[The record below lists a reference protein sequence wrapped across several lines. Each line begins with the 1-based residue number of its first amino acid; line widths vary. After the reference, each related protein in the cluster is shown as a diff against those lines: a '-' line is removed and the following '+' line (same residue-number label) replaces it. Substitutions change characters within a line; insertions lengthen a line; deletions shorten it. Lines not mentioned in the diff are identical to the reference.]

1 VKKVA
6 EIVLR
11 YVTLGE
17 QVSAVET
24 TIPLTVN
31 LVSADE
37 AAAAEAD
44 REVTEE
50 VVILKSARAQEQIR
64 EHAERGEFEIARKLL
79 SEAAED
85 LRRTAPGSSHADEL
99 LSTAEMLADNETM
112 MNEPSYSARVKKQ
125 MLYQSRKTN
134 QRRKH

>member
-1 VKKVA
+1 MEKVA

-11 YVTLGE
+11 YVGIGE
-17 QVSAVET
+17 QMSAVET
-24 TIPLTVN
+24 RAPLTVN

-50 VVILKSARAQEQIR
+50 VVILKPARAQEQAR
-64 EHAERGEFEIARKLL
+64 GHAERGEFEAARKLL

-85 LRRTAPGSSHADEL
+85 LRRTAPGFPQADEL
-99 LSTAEMLADNETM
+99 LSTAEMLADNEAM
-112 MNEPSYSARVKKQ
+112 MNEPSYSAGVKKQ
-125 MLYQSRKTN
+125 MLHESRKTN
-134 QRRKH
+134 QRRKR

>member
-1 VKKVA
+1 MKKVA

-17 QVSAVET
+17 QVAAVET

-50 VVILKSARAQEQIR
+50 VVILKPARAQEQAR
-64 EHAERGEFEIARKLL
+64 EHAERGEFETARKLL

-85 LRRTAPGSSHADEL
+85 LRRTAPGSPRPTS
-99 LSTAEMLADNETM
+99 S
-112 MNEPSYSARVKKQ
+112 
-125 MLYQSRKTN
+125 SRAPKCSPTT
-134 QRRKH
+134 RR